1 MPATMRSRAAA
12 AERAKSSDEPR
23 VDWNWRED
31 TWRQRR
37 VFNVAGVTVIERS
50 RETRGRPTPLALTA
64 TLRTGAHVTSRARER
79 TSVVANA
86 AHRARGI

>member
-1 MPATMRSRAAA
+1 
-12 AERAKSSDEPR
+12 
-23 VDWNWRED
+23 
-31 TWRQRR
+31 
-37 VFNVAGVTVIERS
+37 VIERS

>member
-1 MPATMRSRAAA
+1 LATCRVQGLTPPDLAG
-12 AERAKSSDEPR
+12 
-23 VDWNWRED
+23 VDWKWREERGE
-31 TWRQRR
+31 TRRFLQRR
-37 VFNVAGVTVIERS
+37 GGHCDRAL